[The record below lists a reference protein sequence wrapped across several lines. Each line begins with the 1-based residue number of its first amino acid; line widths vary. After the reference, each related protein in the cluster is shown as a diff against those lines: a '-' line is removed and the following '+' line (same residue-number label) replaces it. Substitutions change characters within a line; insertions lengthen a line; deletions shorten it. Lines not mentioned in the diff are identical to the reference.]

1 MSGEIHEGNSTQCEG
16 KNNKNNKNNKN
27 QQKTTKNNKK
37 YKKTFF
43 GRQKKLSSFLLKND
57 WYPVMS
63 GRYCN
68 TLVNG
73 NPRQRIEAQQ
83 DRQINKFLA
92 IISTTTDKPLWKR
105 TAKDKTELRY
115 AIGALNKARHERC
128 VLLIEH
134 DKSDWVF
141 VPTLPCHN

>member
-1 MSGEIHEGNSTQCEG
+1 LVG
-16 KNNKNNKNNKN
+16 KI
-27 QQKTTKNNKK
+27 
-37 YKKTFF
+37 
-43 GRQKKLSSFLLKND
+43 KLKDVCLNTNRH
-57 WYPVMS
+57 PVMS
-63 GRYCN
+63 GRYCK

-105 TAKDKTELRY
+105 TTKDKTDMRN
-115 AIGALNKARHERC
+115 AIGALCKARHERC
-128 VLLIEH
+128 ALLIEH

-141 VPTLPCHN
+141 VPTLPDHK